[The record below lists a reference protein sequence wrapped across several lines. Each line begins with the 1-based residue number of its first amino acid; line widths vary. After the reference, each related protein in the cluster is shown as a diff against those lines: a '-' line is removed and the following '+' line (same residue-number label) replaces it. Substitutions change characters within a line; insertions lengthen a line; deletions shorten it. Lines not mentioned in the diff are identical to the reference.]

1 MSEER
6 LTSAELLD
14 DEVEILSLRPQRLAD
29 YIGQNKIKKELSIYI
44 QAAQQRQE
52 ALDHVLLYGPPG
64 LGKTTLAMVI
74 ANELKAGIQTTS
86 GPAIDRPGDLLAI
99 LNELSPGDIL
109 FIDEI
114 HRLPRVVEEVL
125 YSAMEDYFVDIIVGQ
140 GPSAHPVHFELPPFT
155 LIGATTR
162 AGMLSQ
168 PLRDRFGIISHME
181 YYQPADLKLIVERS
195 AVVFDTQ
202 IDETG
207 ATEVALRSRGTPR
220 IANRILRRVR
230 DYAQVKCDGIITK
243 EVTNAALDILAIDEK
258 GLDTVDRRLL
268 ITMIEHYNGG
278 PVGINTIAVNIG
290 EEIETVEDMYEPYL
304 LQNGFLKRTPR
315 GRMVTQ
321 YAYEH
326 LGIQYPET
334 MKEEYNAN
342 D

>member
-6 LTSAELLD
+6 VTSAKLLED
-14 DEVEILSLRPQRLAD
+14 DVEILSLRPQKLAE
-29 YIGQNKIKKELSIYI
+29 YIGQGKIKNELSIYI

-74 ANELKAGIQTTS
+74 SNELNVGIQTTS

-230 DYAQVKCDGIITK
+230 DYAQVKSDGIITK
-243 EVTNAALDILAIDEK
+243 EITEAALDILAIDEK
-258 GLDTVDRRLL
+258 GLDTIDRRLL
-268 ITMIEHYNGG
+268 LTMIEHYNGG

-315 GRMVTQ
+315 GRVVTP

-326 LGIQYPET
+326 LGVHYPET
-334 MKEEYNAN
+334 MKEEI
-342 D
+342 